1 MEKNK
6 VLIVDDISEN
16 IETISEMIK
25 DFDIDVKTANGG
37 KEAIELIDSFKP
49 DVILLDLMMPNVNG
63 WDVIDHVRSKYSKS
77 EMVIIVVSLLSN
89 KDNVDECYELGVND
103 YITKPIIKARLTS
116 FARRSSKQSCKRLKC
131 LLQDCFCM
139 SNAITSRR
147 IYAFQR
153 VGNT

>member
-6 VLIVDDISEN
+6 VLIVDDIPEN

-63 WDVIDHVRSKYSKS
+63 WDVIDHVRSKCISPLQRPHYFTSSYTYLFSKK
-77 EMVIIVVSLLSN
+77 VILLSF
-89 KDNVDECYELGVND
+89 LG
-103 YITKPIIKARLTS
+103 
-116 FARRSSKQSCKRLKC
+116 
-131 LLQDCFCM
+131 
-139 SNAITSRR
+139 
-147 IYAFQR
+147 
-153 VGNT
+153 

>member
-49 DVILLDLMMPNVNG
+49 DVILLDLMMPDVTG
-63 WDVIDHVRSKYSKS
+63 WDVIDRSKYSKS

-116 FARRSSKQSCKRLKC
+116 SLDAHLSSLAR
-131 LLQDCFCM
+131 
-139 SNAITSRR
+139 
-147 IYAFQR
+147 
-153 VGNT
+153 G

>member
-37 KEAIELIDSFKP
+37 KEAIELIDTFKP
-49 DVILLDLMMPNVNG
+49 HVILLDLMMPNVNG

-77 EMVIIVVSLLSN
+77 EMVIIVVSSN

-103 YITKPIIKARLTS
+103 YITKPIIKAHLTS
-116 FARRSSKQSCKRLKC
+116 SLDAHLSSLAR
-131 LLQDCFCM
+131 
-139 SNAITSRR
+139 
-147 IYAFQR
+147 
-153 VGNT
+153 G

>member
-1 MEKNK
+1 MGESLMKKYGIKSKDNNDI
-6 VLIVDDISEN
+6 LIFHALPNETTKFQWYISEN
-16 IETISEMIK
+16 IKTISEMIK

-49 DVILLDLMMPNVNG
+49 DVILLDLMMPHVNG

-77 EMVIIVVSLLSN
+77 EMAIIVVSLLSN

-116 FARRSSKQSCKRLKC
+116 SLDAHLNSLVR
-131 LLQDCFCM
+131 
-139 SNAITSRR
+139 
-147 IYAFQR
+147 
-153 VGNT
+153 G

>member
-89 KDNVDECYELGVND
+89 KDNVDEMLRAWSKRLHY
-103 YITKPIIKARLTS
+103 KAYHQS
-116 FARRSSKQSCKRLKC
+116 PSHQFARRSSKQSYKRLKC

>member
-6 VLIVDDISEN
+6 VLIVDDIPEN

-49 DVILLDLMMPNVNG
+49 DVILLDLMMPHVNR
-63 WDVIDHVRSKYSKS
+63 WDVIDHVRSK
-77 EMVIIVVSLLSN
+77 
-89 KDNVDECYELGVND
+89 YELGVND

-116 FARRSSKQSCKRLKC
+116 SLDAHLNSLAR
-131 LLQDCFCM
+131 
-139 SNAITSRR
+139 
-147 IYAFQR
+147 
-153 VGNT
+153 G

>member
-49 DVILLDLMMPNVNG
+49 DVILLDLMMPDVTG
-63 WDVIDHVRSKYSKS
+63 WDVHAWNSVLSVPGSKPPTIPTSGLQRFC
-77 EMVIIVVSLLSN
+77 IVSTALFF
-89 KDNVDECYELGVND
+89 
-103 YITKPIIKARLTS
+103 PI
-116 FARRSSKQSCKRLKC
+116 
-131 LLQDCFCM
+131 
-139 SNAITSRR
+139 
-147 IYAFQR
+147 
-153 VGNT
+153 

>member
-37 KEAIELIDSFKP
+37 KEAIELIDTFKP
-49 DVILLDLMMPNVNG
+49 HVILLDLMMPNVNG

-89 KDNVDECYELGVND
+89 KDEPTL
-103 YITKPIIKARLTS
+103 KSKA
-116 FARRSSKQSCKRLKC
+116 CLKC
-131 LLQDCFCM
+131 LYFTIIIFDLCRYLEYFSYLCTINQ
-139 SNAITSRR
+139 TE
-147 IYAFQR
+147 
-153 VGNT
+153 

>member
-6 VLIVDDISEN
+6 VLIVDDIPEN

-25 DFDIDVKTANGG
+25 DFDIDVKTANDG

-116 FARRSSKQSCKRLKC
+116 SLDVHLNSLAR
-131 LLQDCFCM
+131 
-139 SNAITSRR
+139 
-147 IYAFQR
+147 
-153 VGNT
+153 G